1 MEADTWKFAQ
11 RFLSLVLINVCLY
24 PSTRNSD
31 TSRISFPDLLSI
43 LLRRSIANFAFTRD
57 SGESLAKTIGR
68 FRDKEIKQGN
78 SFPTNSPISA
88 SSFSLRILSETKNSE
103 HQKMLS
109 S

>member
-11 RFLSLVLINVCLY
+11 LSFPFARAINVCLY

-31 TSRISFPDLLSI
+31 ISFPDLLSI
-43 LLRRSIANFAFTRD
+43 LLPRSIANFAFTRD
-57 SGESLAKTIGR
+57 SGESLAKMIGR

-88 SSFSLRILSETKNSE
+88 SSFSLRIISETKNSE